1 MKRLISLFLAM
12 LLAFGLFSCASPAP
26 QAAPP
31 VPTAVEAPAQPPAQ
45 PTSAPTEAIAPE
57 QDPNTV
63 ITFDDDVLESM
74 IRTAMNKPDGDITVA
89 DALSVTQLDLTMDGS
104 NWSNPRIH
112 SLDALKY
119 FANLTNL
126 SMSWALQ
133 NEGKGVDLSPLSG
146 LTKLEVLLLGCDEI
160 YDISALAPLVNLKS
174 LWIWGCRYLSD
185 ISALS
190 GMTSMLDLWI
200 KGNSIQDLSPIANMK
215 NLERFYM
222 EENLVQDLSPLA
234 GLTKLTSL
242 LVSDNPVMDYSV
254 LKDIYPNLTEKDFE
268 PVAAP
273 QPIQFSDTV
282 LEQRVREA
290 LNIPSGDIT
299 MADTQSVTALSL
311 GNQWQESIPDEI
323 AIKNI
328 NSLKYFPNL
337 ETLELQNNGVE
348 RIDVLR
354 IMQNLTTLDLSN
366 NPVRDIHALSSFTN
380 LSQLNLSGTLCTAEG
395 LTSLA
400 GLTKLDWLNLS
411 YCNDL
416 KDVSALAGLTSLRSL
431 YLNNVLVDFAPL
443 AGLTNL
449 TTLYLVQP
457 FDSYKP
463 DYSALKD
470 IYPNLTDKNFELPQ
484 G

>member
-1 MKRLISLFLAM
+1 MKRQISLFLAM

-31 VPTAVEAPAQPPAQ
+31 VPTAVEAPAQPPAAPIETPE
-45 PTSAPTEAIAPE
+45 PT
-57 QDPNTV
+57 QDPNAV
-63 ITFDDDVLESM
+63 IPFDDEVLENM

-104 NWSNPRIH
+104 DWSNPRIH

-119 FANLTNL
+119 FTNLTNL

-160 YDISALAPLVNLKS
+160 YDISPLEPLVNLKS

-215 NLERFYM
+215 NLERLYM

-273 QPIQFSDTV
+273 QPIQFNDTV

-328 NSLKYFPNL
+328 NALKYFPNL

-366 NPVRDIHALSSFTN
+366 NPVRDIHALSSFPN
-380 LSQLNLSGTLCTAEG
+380 LTKLNLSGTLYSTEG
-395 LTSLA
+395 LASLA
-400 GLTKLDWLNLS
+400 GLTKLDWLDLS
-411 YCNDL
+411 YCNEL
-416 KDVSALAGLTSLRSL
+416 KDVSALSGLTNLKSL
-431 YLNNVLVDFAPL
+431 YLNGVPLDFTPL

-449 TTLYLVQP
+449 TTLYLAQP
-457 FDSYKP
+457 FGDKYVP
-463 DYSALKD
+463 DYTVLKD

>member
-1 MKRLISLFLAM
+1 MKRTVSLFLVVLMVLSM
-12 LLAFGLFSCASPAP
+12 LACASAAPHAAQTAGSAAIEAP
-26 QAAPP
+26 QPTAAPADTP
-31 VPTAVEAPAQPPAQ
+31 EPT
-45 PTSAPTEAIAPE
+45 
-57 QDPNTV
+57 QDPNAA
-63 ITFDDDVLESM
+63 ILFDDEVLAGM
-74 IRTAMNKPDGDITVA
+74 IRAAMNKPSGDITVS

-104 NWSNPRIH
+104 DWSKPRIH

-119 FANLTNL
+119 FTNLTNL
-126 SMSWALQ
+126 QMSWALQ
-133 NEGKGVDLSPLSG
+133 NDGKGVDLSPLSG

-160 YDISALAPLVNLKS
+160 YDVSPLKPLVNLKS
-174 LWIWGCRYLSD
+174 LWIWGCENLTD

-190 GMTSMLDLWI
+190 GMTQMLDLWI
-200 KGNSIQDLSPIANMK
+200 KGDRIQDLSPISNMK
-215 NLERFYM
+215 DLERLYM
-222 EENLVQDLSPLA
+222 EGNLVQDLSPLA
-234 GLTKLTSL
+234 SLTKLTSL

-273 QPIQFSDTV
+273 QPIVFNDTV

-299 MADTQSVTALSL
+299 MVDTQSVTALSL

-328 NSLKYFPNL
+328 NALKYFPNL
-337 ETLELQNNGVE
+337 ETLDLQNNGVE

-354 IMQNLTTLDLSN
+354 IMKNLTTLDLSN
-366 NPVRDIHALSSFTN
+366 NPVRDIHALSGFSELTK
-380 LSQLNLSGTLCTAEG
+380 LNLSGTLCTAEG
-395 LTSLA
+395 LASLA
-400 GLTKLDWLNLS
+400 GLTKLDWLDLS

-416 KDVSALAGLTSLRSL
+416 HDLSPLTALTSLRSL
-431 YLNNVLVDFAPL
+431 YLRNDLVDFAPL
-443 AGLTNL
+443 VGLTNL
-449 TTLYLVQP
+449 TTLYLAEP
-457 FDSYKP
+457 FNGSTL
-463 DYSALKD
+463 DYSVLKD

>member
-31 VPTAVEAPAQPPAQ
+31 IPTAVEAPAQP
-45 PTSAPTEAIAPE
+45 TSAPAEAIAPE

-119 FANLTNL
+119 FTNLTNL

-146 LTKLEVLLLGCDEI
+146 LTKLEVLLLGCVEI
-160 YDISALAPLVNLKS
+160 YDIAPLKPLVNLKS

-190 GMTSMLDLWI
+190 GMTNMLDLWI
-200 KGNSIQDLSPIANMK
+200 KGNSIQDLTPIANMK
-215 NLERFYM
+215 NLERLYM

-242 LVSDNPVMDYSV
+242 LLSDNPVKDYSV
-254 LKDIYPNLTEKDFE
+254 LSGIYPNLVEKDFE
-268 PVAAP
+268 PTAEP
-273 QPIQFSDTV
+273 QPIVFKDAV
-282 LEQRVREA
+282 LEQKIREA
-290 LNIPSGDIT
+290 LDIPTGDIT
-299 MADTQSVTALSL
+299 MAQTESITTLSIA
-311 GNQWQESIPDEI
+311 NEWQESVPDEI
-323 AIKNI
+323 KVKDIQA
-328 NSLKYFPNL
+328 LKYFPNL
-337 ETLELQNNGVE
+337 EKLEMQNNAIQE
-348 RIDVLR
+348 IDELR
-354 IMQNLTTLDLSN
+354 IMKNLNTLDLAN
-366 NPVRDIHALSSFTN
+366 NPVRDIHALSSFPN
-380 LSQLNLSGTLCTAEG
+380 LTKLNLSGTLCSTEG

-400 GLTKLDWLNLS
+400 GLTKLDWLDLS

-470 IYPNLTDKNFELPQ
+470 IYPNLTDKNFELLKS
-484 G
+484 